1 MNWDRVQGNWKQL
14 KGKVKERWGRLTD
27 DQLEI
32 IGGRRDQLVGRIQEC
47 YGIARDDAE
56 RQVREWETPDTDVRA
71 ATGPGGLH

>member
-1 MNWDRVQGNWKQL
+1 
-14 KGKVKERWGRLTD
+14 VKERWGRLTD

-56 RQVREWETPDTDVRA
+56 RQVKEWESHDTDA
-71 ATGPGGLH
+71 GAGNGHGGLH